1 MNEQMP
7 FPSTIAN
14 GAATP
19 PASSRANDWGL
30 GGEALASVRATAER
44 VLRAMAEAR
53 REQTE
58 ALEFITRPE
67 ALADVA
73 IGTRRETAT
82 LRRELCSGIVAYTR
96 QLQSAGMRPEEMLVR
111 VKAVVRDAMPLEL
124 EASAAR
130 DLMEDVVRASID
142 AYYAPNRPR

>member
-1 MNEQMP
+1 
-7 FPSTIAN
+7 
-14 GAATP
+14 
-19 PASSRANDWGL
+19 
-30 GGEALASVRATAER
+30 
-44 VLRAMAEAR
+44 MAEAR